1 MNEIAQLTDL
11 FSAEEGLNF
20 NTGRA
25 ARVTVGGKPA
35 IKKPAVALRQARESL
50 GVKKGHLAS
59 ARVKP
64 VA

>member
-25 ARVTVGGKPA
+25 ARLNTSGKPTM
-35 IKKPAVALRQARESL
+35 KPAVALRLARESL
-50 GVKKGHLAS
+50 GMKKGHLA
-59 ARVKP
+59 ATRVKS